1 MASQQETESQ
11 AVKQARAMLIK
22 GDVFYKVSNRS
33 RFSSKKRL
41 NQRYLWVTNDLRYIH
56 WCNGGMKQEGK
67 AKLKKSIKVN
77 EMVCAAVHSNEPTHF
92 EIITHDPKRSI
103 VLRHTDRGRWIKL
116 LNMLKDGRLNY
127 SLSWS
132 KRDINTILLVS
143 KQGCNRRVICEYLF
157 VANAAE
163 NWPW

>member
-33 RFSSKKRL
+33 RFLSKRKL
-41 NQRYLWVTNDLRYIH
+41 NQRYLWVTNDLRHIH

-103 VLRHTDRGRWIKL
+103 VLSAYQPRTMDQIIKHAQRRKVKL
-116 LNMLKDGRLNY
+116 LSVLEQ
-127 SLSWS
+127 
-132 KRDINTILLVS
+132 KRHQHDIIGFQAGL
-143 KQGCNRRVICEYLF
+143 Q
-157 VANAAE
+157 
-163 NWPW
+163 PQQ